1 MDNDGKNDLILSYAY
16 KGLYYPFRPKND
28 LEQELPYLKKE
39 WLSYQ
44 KMADKTTAEI
54 FDDKLDD
61 KTRLSANQFNSIFV
75 SDVLHATTYKTL
87 PYLYQ
92 QAPIKSITQGSDKAG
107 DFLLNGNFWGVV
119 PYEGKYDA
127 MGLVGLRYDKQ
138 QGDFS
143 APEYLINGAFNFQE
157 FTEVMPVKNSG
168 DKSFIVLTYDGR
180 LMQVDR

>member
-1 MDNDGKNDLILSYAY
+1 MPPPTK
-16 KGLYYPFRPKND
+16 RC
-28 LEQELPYLKKE
+28 
-39 WLSYQ
+39 
-44 KMADKTTAEI
+44 
-54 FDDKLDD
+54 
-61 KTRLSANQFNSIFV
+61 
-75 SDVLHATTYKTL
+75 
-87 PYLYQ
+87 Q

-107 DFLLNGNFWGVV
+107 DFLLNGNFGGVV

-143 APEYLINGAFNFQE
+143 VPEYLINGAFNFQE

-168 DKSFIVLTYDGR
+168 DKSFIMLTYDGR